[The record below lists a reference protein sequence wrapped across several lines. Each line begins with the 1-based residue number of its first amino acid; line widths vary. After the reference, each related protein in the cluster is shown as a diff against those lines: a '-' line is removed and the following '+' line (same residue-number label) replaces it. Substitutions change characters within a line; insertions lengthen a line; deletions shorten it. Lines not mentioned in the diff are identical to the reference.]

1 MWGWCR
7 TELFSYETC
16 IFYTVLTAI
25 PTLDRVSLKEKV
37 VDAPE
42 ILTVIDTIPNLS
54 TFLNALYECRY
65 ADFFKVGSYPVAII
79 IIIIITAFPAKR
91 HGASADELHVNAA
104 RFIPLFWICRFQF
117 LEPWVSL
124 YSPVVTT

>member
-1 MWGWCR
+1 LWGWGR

-79 IIIIITAFPAKR
+79 IIIIITRF
-91 HGASADELHVNAA
+91 SCQEA
-104 RFIPLFWICRFQF
+104 RCVCRRTACKCCQIHTPFQIRRFQF

-124 YSPVVTT
+124 HSPVVTT

>member
-1 MWGWCR
+1 LKWYVFVRCR
-7 TELFSYETC
+7 SELFSYETC

-25 PTLDRVSLKEKV
+25 PTLDRVKLKAKV

-65 ADFFKVGSYPVAII
+65 ADFFKVCVP
-79 IIIIITAFPAKR
+79 PADVPR
-91 HGASADELHVNAA
+91 
-104 RFIPLFWICRFQF
+104 
-117 LEPWVSL
+117 
-124 YSPVVTT
+124 

>member
-1 MWGWCR
+1 MRRVRQNGSEAWSGPCR

-25 PTLDRVSLKEKV
+25 PTLDRVSLKAKV

-42 ILTVIDTIPNLS
+42 ILTVIDTIPNLN

-65 ADFFKVGSYPVAII
+65 ADFFQVSRICAAALQRVWTGCLIVGPRLL
-79 IIIIITAFPAKR
+79 K
-91 HGASADELHVNAA
+91 
-104 RFIPLFWICRFQF
+104 IC
-117 LEPWVSL
+117 VCMCS
-124 YSPVVTT
+124 T